1 MWFTAHA
8 EWEQASLSTTEVTRQ
23 YRSVSLAR
31 WLTSDPTSLSVELL
45 LRGRNAEWTWHVT
58 GGRVARMVGVGA
70 MRLKASQTME
80 QREKKGVGWD
90 GASVLPPHTSF
101 PLCFALCPL
110 PSSPPNVHFMTRH
123 GSIRKSCGC
132 YSHCKPVWPSGKTF
146 C

>member
-31 WLTSDPTSLSVELL
+31 WPTSDPTSLSVELL

-80 QREKKGVGWD
+80 QREKKGGGMGW
-90 GASVLPPHTSF
+90 SLRPPTPHLFPTLLRSLSTPVLSSKR
-101 PLCFALCPL
+101 PLYDK
-110 PSSPPNVHFMTRH
+110 TRVYKKKLWLLL
-123 GSIRKSCGC
+123 SL
-132 YSHCKPVWPSGKTF
+132 
-146 C
+146 